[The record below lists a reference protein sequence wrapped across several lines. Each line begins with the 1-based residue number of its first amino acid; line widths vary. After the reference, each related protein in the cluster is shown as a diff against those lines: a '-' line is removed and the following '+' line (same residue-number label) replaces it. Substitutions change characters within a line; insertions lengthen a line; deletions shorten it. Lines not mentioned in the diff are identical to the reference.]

1 MTDIVKPDSYQVMTQ
16 AEDLRD
22 IIEANVGDNLS
33 QFDLDRIMMPA
44 GGGLAWTVPSL
55 TGDEESVKALEG
67 IIVHWKEPRAY
78 WRSSFEES
86 GAGTPPDC
94 TSDDSVIGRGM
105 FGPGSEHNPSGECAE
120 CPMSQYGSK
129 PGDSNGQA
137 CKQMRVLFM
146 VQPESLLPQAV
157 MLPPTSI
164 KPMKRYFLRLAS
176 RAMPFYGVVTRLELE
191 RATSQGGI
199 KYSVVKPSV
208 VSQLDPE
215 AASRIR
221 HYGDGLK
228 SVLDSQV
235 MEAVSATVAET
246 YSDELD

>member
-1 MTDIVKPDSYQVMTQ
+1 MTDLVKPDDYQVMTQ

-22 IIEANVGDNLS
+22 IIESNVGDSLS
-33 QFDLDRIMMPA
+33 QFDLDRITMPA
-44 GGGLAWTVPSL
+44 GGALSWTVPTL
-55 TGDEESVKALEG
+55 DGEESVKALEG

-78 WRSSFEES
+78 WQASFED
-86 GAGTPPDC
+86 AGGGSPPDC
-94 TSDDSVIGRGM
+94 SSEDSVLGRGM

-120 CPMSQYGSK
+120 CPMSAFGSK
-129 PGDSNGQA
+129 PGESNAQA

-164 KPMKRYFLRLAS
+164 RPMKRYFLRLAS
-176 RAMPFYGVVTRLELE
+176 KAMPFYGVVTRLELE
-191 RATSQGGI
+191 RATSGGGI

-208 VSQLDPE
+208 ASQLEPE

-228 SVLDSQV
+228 SVLDSQL
-235 MEAVSATVAET
+235 MDAVATTVSET

>member
-1 MTDIVKPDSYQVMTQ
+1 MTDLVKPDTYQIMTQ

-33 QFDLDRIMMPA
+33 QFDLDRITMPS

-78 WRSSFEES
+78 WKQSFEDS
-86 GAGTPPDC
+86 DGSPPDC
-94 TSDDSVIGRGM
+94 TSEDSVMGRGL

-120 CPMSQYGSK
+120 CPMSQFGSR
-129 PGDSNGQA
+129 PGDSNAQA

-176 RAMPFYGVVTRLELE
+176 RAIPFYGVVTRLELE
-191 RATSQGGI
+191 RATSGGGI
-199 KYSVVKPSV
+199 KYSVVKPTVSV
-208 VSQLDPE
+208 QLAPE
-215 AASRIR
+215 AAARVR

-228 SVLDSQV
+228 SVLDAQIGD
-235 MEAVSATVAET
+235 AVSATMAET
-246 YSDELD
+246 YSDHLD

>member
-1 MTDIVKPDSYQVMTQ
+1 MTDLVKASDYQVMTQ

-22 IIEANVGDNLS
+22 IIEANVGDSLS
-33 QFDLDRIMMPA
+33 QFDLDRITMPA
-44 GGGLAWTVPSL
+44 GGALSWTVPTL
-55 TGDEESVKALEG
+55 DGEESVKALEG

-78 WRSSFEES
+78 WAASFED
-86 GAGTPPDC
+86 AGGGSPPDC
-94 TSDDSVIGRGM
+94 SSEDSVLGRGM

-129 PGDSNGQA
+129 PGDSNAQA

-164 KPMKRYFLRLAS
+164 RPMKRYFLRLAS
-176 RAMPFYGVVTRLELE
+176 KAMPFYGVVTRLELE
-191 RATSQGGI
+191 RATSGGGI

-208 VSQLDPE
+208 ASQLEPE
-215 AASRIR
+215 AAARIR

-228 SVLDSQV
+228 AVLDSQL
-235 MEAVSATVAET
+235 MDAVATTVSET